1 MSTASETPAAPVTAG
16 ATVESTTTETAA
28 SIAAT
33 LVSEQ
38 PAVQPHAIEQA
49 ETERAANANK
59 DQHGNAFDPK
69 IHATNAD
76 GTPRKTVRGAWA
88 LKRGNKGK
96 NAPPPSSNGIVLP
109 GASSGASAKEQES
122 RAAGAGA
129 ANLLFAL
136 AIGLGGAEWQPV
148 IDEKNGRNEKL
159 MLEHAFGEYFVS
171 KQWGDLPPGLAL
183 TAALCM
189 YALPRFAMPQTR
201 TRFQKFKAWAA
212 GKYGAWVA
220 KRKANR
226 RGVPESNI
234 ERADRVAR
242 EQYRREQAAHD
253 ARQRGEPQ

>member
-1 MSTASETPAAPVTAG
+1 MSTESKTPAAPVTAG
-16 ATVESTTTETAA
+16 ATVETTADETAA

-38 PAVQPHAIEQA
+38 PDVQPHAIEQA
-49 ETERAANANK
+49 ESVRASDATK
-59 DQHGNAFDPK
+59 DKYGNAFDSK

-96 NAPPPSSNGIVLP
+96 SAPAPTSNGIVLP
-109 GASSGASAKEQES
+109 GATSGASAKEQEA

-129 ANLLFAL
+129 ANLLLAL
-136 AIGLGGAEWQPV
+136 SVGLGGQEWQPRY
-148 IDEKNGRNEKL
+148 DEKTGQNEKL

-183 TAALCM
+183 CAALSM

-201 TRFQKFKAWAA
+201 TRFQKFKEWSAS
-212 GKYGAWVA
+212 KYGAW
-220 KRKANR
+220 KARRMARR
-226 RGVPESNI
+226 RGVPESNV
-234 ERADRVAR
+234 ERADREAR
-242 EQYRREQAAHD
+242 EQFRREYAAHE
-253 ARQRGEPQ
+253 ASKRGTPQ